1 MQLYKSFLKQLIRNY
16 MIGSIAAVL
25 VVGGVLMVTTLEI
38 PTREGVR
45 LVLILAVSFMV
56 MVASELTV
64 FLRHLRPIHAGFDE
78 GHTDLETLE
87 KAYLS
92 IHRMPRLAVYRIFG
106 PHLLGLSLPAILLT
120 VWMMEQGKLN
130 FPPFYIWLACLG
142 RSCWPAVTP

>member
-38 PTREGVR
+38 PTEEGVR
-45 LVLILAVSFMV
+45 LILILAISFMV

-64 FLRHLRPIHAGFDE
+64 FLRHLRPIHAGFNE

-87 KAYLS
+87 K
-92 IHRMPRLAVYRIFG
+92 RI
-106 PHLLGLSLPAILLT
+106 
-120 VWMMEQGKLN
+120 
-130 FPPFYIWLACLG
+130 
-142 RSCWPAVTP
+142 